1 MFLLTRQFSSMEEID
16 YLIYFIWRSLINV
29 MQKSPNDI
37 YLDIKETVES
47 LFNLKVRN
55 EVPLQLGLLNLK
67 WKVESDDGEY
77 VIKQFSKERYE
88 RFDLK
93 KVAFEQEIALR
104 EQLRQYYR
112 GTPCPRI
119 LTYNDN
125 VIHKTRND
133 ERFTIM
139 TYLPGENLLPG
150 TLNES
155 QMFSFGQK
163 TGQMHN
169 IFNDG
174 TKEKDVPKFIP
185 PSTKHRLQYWES
197 LKEMNN
203 ANTPFIKIV
212 EQQISATKEF
222 NLKKI
227 KEFESGWA
235 HRDLWVD
242 NVLFNGNQLSAILDF
257 DRVAYDYLE
266 LDIAR
271 AIMSGA
277 LMGNVFNSNAARSF
291 INGYRTRR
299 YFERGVFVRSLKLL
313 WYLESTWWITPQI
326 DNNRYQEIQF
336 YNEMVWLG
344 AHFPNLIKLFEDY

>member
-1 MFLLTRQFSSMEEID
+1 MNKSS
-16 YLIYFIWRSLINV
+16 S
-29 MQKSPNDI
+29 DI

-47 LFNLKVRN
+47 QFNLKIRN
-55 EVPLQLGLLNLK
+55 EVPLKLGLLNLK
-67 WKVESDDGEY
+67 WKVESDYGEY

-88 RFDLK
+88 RFDLE
-93 KVAFEQEIALR
+93 KVAIEQENALK
-104 EQLRQYYR
+104 EQLRQFYK
-112 GTPCPRI
+112 GTPCPKI

-125 VIHKTRND
+125 VIHMTRNG

-150 TLNES
+150 SLNEV
-155 QMFSFGQK
+155 QMFSFGQS

-174 TKEKDVPKFIP
+174 NKEKGVPKFNP
-185 PSTKHRLQYWES
+185 PSIEHRIQYWET
-197 LKEMNN
+197 LKEENN
-203 ANTPFIKIV
+203 ENLLLNNIID
-212 EQQISATKEF
+212 QQILATKEF
-222 NLKKI
+222 NHNELNAY
-227 KEFESGWA
+227 ESGWS

-242 NVLFNGNQLSAILDF
+242 NVLFNGNELSAILDF

-277 LMGNVFNSNAARSF
+277 LLGDVFNSNAAKAF
-291 INGYRTRR
+291 LNGYRTRR
-299 YFERGVFVRSLKLL
+299 NFERGAFVRALKLL
-313 WYLESTWWITPQI
+313 WYLESTWWITPKI
-326 DNNRYQEIQF
+326 DHNRYQEIQF

-344 AHFPNLIKLFEDY
+344 ANFSNLKKLFGDY

>member
-1 MFLLTRQFSSMEEID
+1 
-16 YLIYFIWRSLINV
+16 
-29 MQKSPNDI
+29 MQKSSNDI

-47 LFNLKVRN
+47 LFNLKLRN
-55 EVPLQLGLLNLK
+55 EVTLQLGLLNLK
-67 WKVESDDGEY
+67 WKVESEDGEY

-88 RFDLK
+88 RFDLE
-93 KVAFEQEIALR
+93 KVAIEQEIALR
-104 EQLRQYYR
+104 EQLRQYHK

-125 VIHKTRND
+125 VIHKTRNE

-150 TLNES
+150 TLNEA
-155 QMFSFGQK
+155 QMFSFGQR

-174 TKEKDVPKFIP
+174 TKEKGVTKFIP
-185 PSTKHRLQYWES
+185 PATNHRLEYWES
-197 LKEMNN
+197 LKEKNN
-203 ANTPFIKIV
+203 DNPVLIKII
-212 EQQISATKEF
+212 ERQILATKEF
-222 NLKKI
+222 NPEKLK
-227 KEFESGWA
+227 EYESGWA
-235 HRDLWVD
+235 HRDLWID
-242 NVLFNGNQLSAILDF
+242 NVLFNDNQLSAILDF

-277 LMGNVFNSNAARSF
+277 LKGNVFNENAAKSF
-291 INGYRTRR
+291 LNGYRTRR
-299 YFERGVFVRSLKLL
+299 NFERGAFVRSLKLL
-313 WYLESTWWITPQI
+313 WYLESTWWISPEI
-326 DNNRYQEIQF
+326 DINRYQEIQF

-344 AHFPNLIKLFEDY
+344 EHFPNLIKLFGDY